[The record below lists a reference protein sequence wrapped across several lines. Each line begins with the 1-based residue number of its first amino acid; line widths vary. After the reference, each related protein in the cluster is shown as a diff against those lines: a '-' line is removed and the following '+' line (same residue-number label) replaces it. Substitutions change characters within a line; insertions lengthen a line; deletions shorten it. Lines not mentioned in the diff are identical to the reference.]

1 MKNIL
6 KFFLEVE
13 TLKQMPRT
21 GWVLRE
27 VKNPETI
34 AEHTF
39 RMTILSW
46 LLAIKKNLNIK
57 KTIQTAF
64 SHDLC
69 EVYAGDVTPFFYYL
83 KLPKDKIK
91 RKKFLMK
98 WIRLS
103 KKEKEDLGKKKFG
116 LEKESLLKLTRFL
129 KSEIRKKIYSSW
141 FNFERRTSKEGRF
154 VRAVDKIE
162 TMIQAIE
169 YFGTKKDTPVIGWW
183 EEVEELVDDP
193 LLLDF
198 LKIIQKKFYEK
209 TIEKPKGNKDRAGL
223 FYGRRNRQQK
233 EFEDILDFILA
244 IGKLKKIPRSI
255 WVSMGVKNP
264 ETVAGHIFTTALM
277 TWVFGVEKKDID
289 LERSLKMALCHEFPS
304 VYTGDLITPFIL
316 PEEKKERRKVF
327 ERWPRLKKIE
337 KEKIFFEDNQKE
349 KKALEKLTENL
360 ESNLKKEIIGLW
372 DEYKMNLTPEA
383 RFVNQTNVL
392 AVLLQA
398 LLYQRKDK
406 NLPIGWIWE
415 WAFEKCECPIILAFL
430 EEMKGKFYKQNL
442 IKKAFLKFLDIK

>member
-13 TLKQMPRT
+13 KLKQMPRT
-21 GWVLRE
+21 GWVLMRVE
-27 VKNPETI
+27 NPETI

-39 RMTILSW
+39 RMTILAW
-46 LLAIKKNLNIK
+46 FLAEKKSLNIK

-103 KKEKEDLGKKKFG
+103 KKEKEKLGQKKFG
-116 LEKESLLKLTRFL
+116 LEKESLLKLTKLL
-129 KSEIRKKIYSSW
+129 KPSIRKLICSSW
-141 FNFERRTSKEGRF
+141 FNFEKRISKEGNF
-154 VRAVDKIE
+154 VKQVDRIE
-162 TMIQAIE
+162 TLIQSIE
-169 YFGTKKDTPVIGWW
+169 YFGPKEEMGGSSWW
-183 EEVEELVDDP
+183 EGTEELIEDSF
-193 LLLDF
+193 LLTF
-198 LKIIQKKFYEK
+198 LKIIQKRFYEK
-209 TIEKPKGNKDRAGL
+209 GLIKKKEEKELEN
-223 FYGRRNRQQK
+223 
-233 EFEDILDFILA
+233 ILEFILK
-244 IGKLKKIPRSI
+244 INKLKKIPRSI

-264 ETVAGHIFTTALM
+264 ETVAGHIFTTTLM
-277 TWVFGVEKKDID
+277 TWVLGAERKEID

-316 PEEKKERRKVF
+316 PKEEEERRKVF
-327 ERWPRLKKIE
+327 EKWPRLKKIE
-337 KEKIFFEDNQKE
+337 KEKIFFEDHQKE

-360 ESNLKKEIIGLW
+360 ESNLKKEIVGLW

-383 RFVNQTNVL
+383 LFVNQVNVL

-430 EEMKGKFYKQNL
+430 EEMKGKFYKQSL
-442 IKKAFLKFLDIK
+442 IKKAFLKFLNIK